1 MKTICLTGMMGSG
14 KTTIAKLLSK
24 SSGIKVVDTDSLI
37 VENEGMEISEIFKQ
51 KGEAYFRQVEKDA
64 IKNAFQPE
72 NMVISLGGG
81 AFEDEDTRNFLLNNS
96 DVIYLQTS
104 AKIIYERLK
113 NDKSR
118 PLLCGNMS
126 VERIAE
132 IIKKRENNYLS
143 ANKIIDTDNKSPKE
157 IVAELSND

>member
-1 MKTICLTGMMGSG
+1 MMGSG